1 MPKGPTPTTLL
12 NITLGT
18 RFFKWISSYRAS
30 TFYSVAND
38 TVIFKAPALSSLS
51 GSVMFKSLSQYGQQQ
66 FSSSTKPKGRKL
78 PIKKI
83 SQLSPLFYI
92 CIILFFLKHA
102 GELCVFILREKWC
115 LSYTIWMVCENSFTF
130 GSFYWAEWYVMI
142 IIYDQ
147 NTFKATAEE
156 QGLAAA
162 CHLVI
167 KLPFKLRITSY
178 LFVIWVYQ

>member
-92 CIILFFLKHA
+92 CIILFFLKQSRRA
-102 GELCVFILREKWC
+102 VCIYIKREMMLIIYDLNGMWELFYIWIIL
-115 LSYTIWMVCENSFTF
+115 LSWMVCDDYHIRSKYIQGNSWRT
-130 GSFYWAEWYVMI
+130 
-142 IIYDQ
+142 
-147 NTFKATAEE
+147 
-156 QGLAAA
+156 
-162 CHLVI
+162 
-167 KLPFKLRITSY
+167 RTSCSMPLSY
-178 LFVIWVYQ
+178 KVTI